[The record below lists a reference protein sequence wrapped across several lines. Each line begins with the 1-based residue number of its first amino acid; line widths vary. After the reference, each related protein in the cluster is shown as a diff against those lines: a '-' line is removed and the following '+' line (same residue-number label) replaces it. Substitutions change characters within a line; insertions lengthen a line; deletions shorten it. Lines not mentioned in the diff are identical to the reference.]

1 MAQQSIPQML
11 LDGGIHENDKE
22 IDQLPHLKM
31 VIKHGRGH
39 ASVKPLGRPT
49 NLGFGNPSGS
59 L

>member
-31 VIKHGRGH
+31 VILITYLFFRK
-39 ASVKPLGRPT
+39 
-49 NLGFGNPSGS
+49 NLLDGDF
-59 L
+59 